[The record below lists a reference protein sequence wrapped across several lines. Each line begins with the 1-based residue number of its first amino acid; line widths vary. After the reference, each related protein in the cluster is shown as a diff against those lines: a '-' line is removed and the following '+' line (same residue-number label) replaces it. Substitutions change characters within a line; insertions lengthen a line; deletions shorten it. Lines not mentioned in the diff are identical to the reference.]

1 MTMPQDIKVLLV
13 GDFPPPNG
21 GIATHLDELRRAVRD
36 HGARCEVLDIGK
48 GQLPAD
54 GVIPA
59 GGPVRFSGLLSSYA
73 ARGFRIHV
81 HTGGDNPKSWMLAW
95 ACAVAGR
102 LSGLEPILTLHSG
115 LLPVWLSGSPGRRAL
130 ARAIVPRYGKVIA
143 VAASQRAALAA
154 CGVHAVE
161 VLPAFTGRFLQP
173 GSPPPGLRELRDSAS
188 PLYCAMAVT
197 SRPVYGLQVLLRG
210 FAEVRARKPRAVLA
224 IYGPGTEEL
233 SGDGVRGFGELHR
246 AQALALLAACDVFV
260 RPTLADGDSVSVR
273 EALALG
279 RAVVATS
286 VGHRPEGVLLV
297 PPGDAAA
304 LSAAMIEAVEGSE
317 RRPAEVPADSLQ
329 RILSLYGVTAC
340 AVSAA
345 S

>member
-54 GVIPA
+54 GVVPA

-130 ARAIVPRYGKVIA
+130 ARAIVLRYGKVIA
-143 VAASQRAALAA
+143 VSASQRAA
-154 CGVHAVE
+154 C
-161 VLPAFTGRFLQP
+161 
-173 GSPPPGLRELRDSAS
+173 
-188 PLYCAMAVT
+188 
-197 SRPVYGLQVLLRG
+197 
-210 FAEVRARKPRAVLA
+210 
-224 IYGPGTEEL
+224 
-233 SGDGVRGFGELHR
+233 
-246 AQALALLAACDVFV
+246 
-260 RPTLADGDSVSVR
+260 
-273 EALALG
+273 G
-279 RAVVATS
+279 RAP
-286 VGHRPEGVLLV
+286 R
-297 PPGDAAA
+297 
-304 LSAAMIEAVEGSE
+304 
-317 RRPAEVPADSLQ
+317 
-329 RILSLYGVTAC
+329 
-340 AVSAA
+340 
-345 S
+345 

>member
-1 MTMPQDIKVLLV
+1 MTAVVPV
-13 GDFPPPNG
+13 FNPRAEP
-21 GIATHLDELRRAVRD
+21 RRAVKRGYPRD
-36 HGARCEVLDIGK
+36 AGTVRLCRTLGAVERLLYQRLVDAVVLDVK
-48 GQLPAD
+48 TAP
-54 GVIPA
+54 
-59 GGPVRFSGLLSSYA
+59 
-73 ARGFRIHV
+73 
-81 HTGGDNPKSWMLAW
+81 T
-95 ACAVAGR
+95 
-102 LSGLEPILTLHSG
+102 
-115 LLPVWLSGSPGRRAL
+115 
-130 ARAIVPRYGKVIA
+130 
-143 VAASQRAALAA
+143 AALALPTRFPRIPMF
-154 CGVHAVE
+154 
-161 VLPAFTGRFLQP
+161 VLSA
-173 GSPPPGLRELRDSAS
+173 LRADD
-188 PLYCAMAVT
+188 
-197 SRPVYGLQVLLRG
+197 
-210 FAEVRARKPRAVLA
+210 
-224 IYGPGTEEL
+224 GP
-233 SGDGVRGFGELHR
+233 
-246 AQALALLAACDVFV
+246 LLAACDVFV

>member
-54 GVIPA
+54 GVVPA
-59 GGPVRFSGLLSSYA
+59 GGPVRFSGLLSAYA

-81 HTGGDNPKSWMLAW
+81 HTGGDNPKSWMLAS

-115 LLPVWLSGSPGRRAL
+115 LLPVWLSESPGRRAL

-143 VAASQRAALAA
+143 VSVSQRAALAA
-154 CGVHAVE
+154 CGVHNVE

-173 GSPPPGLRELRDSAS
+173 GPPPPGLRELRDSAA
-188 PLYCAMAVT
+188 PLFCAMAVT
-197 SRPVYGLQVLLRG
+197 SRPVYGLEVLLRAFG
-210 FAEVRARKPRAVLA
+210 LVRAGNPRAALA
-224 IYGPGTEEL
+224 VYGPGTEEL
-233 SGDGVRGFGELHR
+233 SGNGVRGFGDLQR
-246 AQALALLAACDVFV
+246 PQALALLAACDVFV
-260 RPTLADGDSVSVR
+260 RPTIADGDSVSVR

-286 VGHRPEGVLLV
+286 VGHRPEGVRLV
-297 PPGDAAA
+297 PPADALA
-304 LSAAMIEAVEGSE
+304 LSAAMIEAVDGPE
-317 RRPAEVPADSLQ
+317 RRPVEVPADSLQ

-340 AVSAA
+340 AASAA

>member
-36 HGARCEVLDIGK
+36 QGARCEVLDIGK

-59 GGPVRFSGLLSSYA
+59 GGPLRFSGLLSSYA

-115 LLPVWLSGSPGRRAL
+115 LLPVWLSGSPASPRPGTRHRPPVREGHRRGGIPARGACSLRRA
-130 ARAIVPRYGKVIA
+130 RRRG
-143 VAASQRAALAA
+143 
-154 CGVHAVE
+154 
-161 VLPAFTGRFLQP
+161 LPAFTGRFLQP

-197 SRPVYGLQVLLRG
+197 SRPVYGLQVLLCG

-260 RPTLADGDSVSVR
+260 RPTIADGDSVSVR

-304 LSAAMIEAVEGSE
+304 LSG
-317 RRPAEVPADSLQ
+317 R
-329 RILSLYGVTAC
+329 
-340 AVSAA
+340 
-345 S
+345 

>member
-1 MTMPQDIKVLLV
+1 MPQDIKVLLV

-54 GVIPA
+54 GVVPA
-59 GGPVRFSGLLSSYA
+59 GGPLRFSGLLSAYA

-102 LSGLEPILTLHSG
+102 LSGVDPILTLHSG
-115 LLPVWLSGSPGRRAL
+115 LLPVWLAGSKGRRAL
-130 ARAIVPRYGKVIA
+130 ARAIVPRYGTVIA
-143 VAASQRAALAA
+143 VSATQRAALAV
-154 CGVHAVE
+154 CGVRNVE

-173 GSPPPGLRELRDSAS
+173 GPPPPGLRELRDSAA
-188 PLYCAMAVT
+188 PLFCAMAVT
-197 SRPVYGLQVLLRG
+197 SRPVYGLEVLLPA
-210 FAEVRARKPRAVLA
+210 FAEVRARKPRAALA
-224 IYGPGTEEL
+224 MYGPGTEEL
-233 SGDGVRGFGELHR
+233 SGGGVRGFGELHR
-246 AQALALLAACDVFV
+246 PQALALLATCDVFV
-260 RPTLADGDSVSVR
+260 RPTIADGDSVSVR

-286 VGHRPEGVLLV
+286 VGHRPEGVRLV
-297 PPGDAAA
+297 PPGNAAA

-340 AVSAA
+340 AASAA